1 MLKIEGQLVA
11 GAYFVEGGCLDIIS
25 QFPNS
30 SSDTLPILQ
39 PLLTPSIFQ
48 LPPSFFLEGAGIF
61 WPRDLNNLNEKG
73 WERGGE
79 CVCSQIWRLIEVLLM
94 GSL

>member
-25 QFPNS
+25 QFLNS
-30 SSDTLPILQ
+30 SSDTLPLLQ

-48 LPPSFFLEGAGIF
+48 LPPSFFLGGAGIF
-61 WPRDLNNLNEKG
+61 
-73 WERGGE
+73 
-79 CVCSQIWRLIEVLLM
+79 
-94 GSL
+94 